1 MAVDE
6 DERQR
11 PTREHLE
18 LHSIRLNDEQLQLV
32 SRGVAADDDHGGG
45 EIGEMKGEHYEM
57 ADDGCEVL
65 GDLDGEGKGKL
76 TERDYK
82 LFHLLIFGV
91 YATNVLGQDAVIPC
105 VPLIQEDLG
114 FSSATI
120 ALVAS
125 FQDMG
130 MVSGKLIHG
139 WLIDALGPRR
149 LMFYTFMALSMF
161 LFALSFAS
169 NFGLFALLMACI
181 SFVGS
186 ATDPAE
192 VCIIGN
198 WCAGNAKQLSKDMYH
213 CIPTGACLCII
224 HTSPILIVGVAV
236 LFVMIIRNAA
246 GHDVEMGT
254 STSVFLPSHRL
265 CNWREWRGQAPIE
278 GFKNNTNRSSTK
290 QEESIAAA
298 AFKSAKTLSI
308 TALTHFIVK
317 DTSSDRTR
325 PGRPLSLTALLS
337 AAKLLFKERLFWG
350 AACVHSAAATIRR
363 MDVILGT
370 VYHDITGIS
379 PEDAAALVVA
389 FPLGVILGLLLL
401 GTAFRRLKRGAKQ
414 RLLITGM
421 WGLVVIGCLGLMA
434 VAAHRSKA
442 NNNNP
447 DDTAAGFAGLF
458 VFLIGVGVS
467 VPYYMAAYSYAAA
480 HGGKSIGLSAALIEA
495 FAFCVAAL
503 ILGGIIS
510 ISGWSVAF
518 FVLSGVALTG
528 EF

>member
-18 LHSIRLNDEQLQLV
+18 LHSIRLNDEQLQL
-32 SRGVAADDDHGGG
+32 AADDDHGGG

-57 ADDGCEVL
+57 ADDGSEVL

-198 WCAGNAKQLSKDMYH
+198 WCAGNAKQLSKG
-213 CIPTGACLCII
+213 IWVLGLSSRLSGLLAI
-224 HTSPILIVGVAV
+224 V
-236 LFVMIIRNAA
+236 LFAGMLRVMTWRWA
-246 GHDVEMGT
+246 
-254 STSVFLPSHRL
+254 LRL
-265 CNWREWRGQAPIE
+265 
-278 GFKNNTNRSSTK
+278 
-290 QEESIAAA
+290 
-298 AFKSAKTLSI
+298 AF
-308 TALTHFIVK
+308 F
-317 DTSSDRTR
+317 
-325 PGRPLSLTALLS
+325 
-337 AAKLLFKERLFWG
+337 
-350 AACVHSAAATIRR
+350 
-363 MDVILGT
+363 
-370 VYHDITGIS
+370 
-379 PEDAAALVVA
+379 
-389 FPLGVILGLLLL
+389 FPLIGC
-401 GTAFRRLKRGAKQ
+401 
-414 RLLITGM
+414 
-421 WGLVVIGCLGLMA
+421 VIGENVAA
-434 VAAHRSKA
+434 VACS
-442 NNNNP
+442 
-447 DDTAAGFAGLF
+447 
-458 VFLIGVGVS
+458 
-467 VPYYMAAYSYAAA
+467 
-480 HGGKSIGLSAALIEA
+480 SINE
-495 FAFCVAAL
+495 
-503 ILGGIIS
+503 
-510 ISGWSVAF
+510 
-518 FVLSGVALTG
+518 
-528 EF
+528 

>member
-1 MAVDE
+1 VDE

-18 LHSIRLNDEQLQLV
+18 LHSIRLNDEQLQL
-32 SRGVAADDDHGGG
+32 AADDDHGGG

-57 ADDGCEVL
+57 ADDGSEVL

-198 WCAGNAKQLSKDMYH
+198 WCAGNAKQLSKG
-213 CIPTGACLCII
+213 IWVLGLSSRLSGLLAI
-224 HTSPILIVGVAV
+224 V
-236 LFVMIIRNAA
+236 LFAGMLRVMTWRWA
-246 GHDVEMGT
+246 
-254 STSVFLPSHRL
+254 LRL
-265 CNWREWRGQAPIE
+265 
-278 GFKNNTNRSSTK
+278 
-290 QEESIAAA
+290 
-298 AFKSAKTLSI
+298 AFFFPLI
-308 TALTHFIVK
+308 GCALTHFIVK

-503 ILGGIIS
+503 VYLILGGIIS

-518 FVLSGVALTG
+518 FVLAGVALTG
-528 EF
+528 G